1 MSGRLDWGMR
11 RFEISHSPE
20 EWDAVAEVRSSRMA
34 HPCRNGLNR
43 FTFYCMIY
51 GDSMVIL
58 YGDSIWWFLQRSVVI
73 FFPWFVSCLHPFLIF
88 CASRICMISDIH
100 SETNIRKTLI
110 KRNQAR
116 IFLKRNEG
124 NVPAMLTNIK
134 GGRGHPWPSME
145 CPGGS
150 DDHWRPWLQ
159 WLPNRGHGFV
169 FQGKHISHLTHLT
182 LHPVQGWNGMVRS
195 SSIRWDYGDSV
206 FHGRQNHVISCYKM
220 L

>member
-1 MSGRLDWGMR
+1 MSGWLDWGMR
-11 RFEISHSPE
+11 RLEISHSPE
-20 EWDAVAEVRSSRMA
+20 EWDEVRSSRMA

-43 FTFYCMIY
+43 FTFYGMI
-51 GDSMVIL
+51 
-58 YGDSIWWFLQRSVVI
+58 YGDSIWWFYMVI
-73 FFPWFVSCLHPFLIF
+73 LTKICGDLFFLDLYHVCIQSCFF

-100 SETNIRKTLI
+100 SETNIKE
-110 KRNQAR
+110 NSYQAESNYN
-116 IFLKRNEG
+116 FLTQNEG

-169 FQGKHISHLTHLT
+169 FQGKHMSHLTHLT

>member
-1 MSGRLDWGMR
+1 MLWLRCEALGWPIHAATVWTD
-11 RFEISHSPE
+11 SH
-20 EWDAVAEVRSSRMA
+20 
-34 HPCRNGLNR
+34 
-43 FTFYCMIY
+43 FTVWFTVILWWFY
-51 GDSMVIL
+51 MVIL
-58 YGDSIWWFLQRSVVI
+58 TKICGDFFSLICIMFASIPHFLRFTDMYDIWYTQWNKYKGKLLSSGIKLESSWNEMRGMYQ
-73 FFPWFVSCLHPFLIF
+73 PCLLT
-88 CASRICMISDIH
+88 SR
-100 SETNIRKTLI
+100 E
-110 KRNQAR
+110 
-116 IFLKRNEG
+116 
-124 NVPAMLTNIK
+124 
-134 GGRGHPWPSME
+134 GRGHPWPSME

-150 DDHWRPWLQ
+150 DDHWCPWLQ